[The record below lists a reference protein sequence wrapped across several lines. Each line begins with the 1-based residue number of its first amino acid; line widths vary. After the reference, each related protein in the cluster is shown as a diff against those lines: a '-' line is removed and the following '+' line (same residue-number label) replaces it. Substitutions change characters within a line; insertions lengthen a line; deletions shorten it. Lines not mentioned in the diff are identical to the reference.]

1 MRDATRRLERS
12 VVSLR
17 GFVMLYA
24 YNTLSD
30 STIREMFEFEAAYD
44 GLKRTMD
51 PEGNFPKII
60 DKAKTH

>member
-1 MRDATRRLERS
+1 MRDACRRLERS

-24 YNTLSD
+24 YNTLTAGSL
-30 STIREMFEFEAAYD
+30 REMFEFETSYD
-44 GLKRTMD
+44 GLKREMD

-60 DKAKTH
+60 EKAKTH